1 VLRRIATSSVVILGL
16 IIAAAVVLVANID
29 FGKGKPPP
37 GTADMSTNEMIR
49 QLSGFQVDPVSA
61 AAEANARK
69 RAFLH
74 EQAVERAARKRARE
88 RARLRARKRAEEA
101 LKRRMSHSPSAQTSK
116 AYARQLNA
124 AKGWGGCWDSLE
136 TMWNHESGW
145 NVHAANPSGAYGI
158 PQALP
163 GSKMS
168 SAGPD
173 WRNNAITQITWGLGY
188 VGARYGNP
196 CHAWDFWQAHHWY

>member
-1 VLRRIATSSVVILGL
+1 MLRRIATSSVVILGL
-16 IIAAAVVLVANID
+16 IIVAAVVLVANLD

-37 GTADMSTNEMIR
+37 GTANMSTNEMIR

-74 EQAVERAARKRARE
+74 EQAVERAARKRAKE
-88 RARLRARKRAEEA
+88 RARLRARKRRLEA
-101 LKRRMSHSPSAQTSK
+101 LKRRMSHSPSAVQSK
-116 AYARQLNA
+116 QYAKQMNA
-124 AKGWGGCWDSLE
+124 ARGWGECWDSLE
-136 TMWNHESGW
+136 TMWDHESGW
-145 NVHAANPSGAYGI
+145 NVHASNPSGAYGI

-168 SAGPD
+168 SAGSD

-188 VGARYGNP
+188 VAARYNNP
-196 CHAWDFWQAHHWY
+196 CQAWDFWQAHHWY

>member
-37 GTADMSTNEMIR
+37 GTADMSTNEMLR

-74 EQAVERAARKRARE
+74 EQAVERAARKRAKL
-88 RARLRARKRAEEA
+88 RAKLRARRRAEEA

-116 AYARQLNA
+116 QYARQLNA
-124 AKGWGGCWDSLE
+124 ARGWGGCWDSLE
-136 TMWNHESGW
+136 TMWDHESGW

-173 WRNNAITQITWGLGY
+173 WRNSAITQITWGLGY

-196 CHAWDFWQAHHWY
+196 CDAWDFWQAHHWY